1 MTKVDL
7 NLFTVFEAIYREKSI
22 TKAASSLNLSQP
34 AVSHSLAKLRTHFN
48 DKLFVRQ
55 GDQMC
60 PTAVANNVIDDV
72 QAALQQLQ
80 ISLSK
85 AQIFDE
91 NTTSRHFKIA
101 FHSTV
106 ESSYFP
112 KLTQLIL
119 QAAPQVKLTSV
130 RIVRHDLYKK
140 LTNGEIDLAV
150 DVLLPPNPDIC
161 HSALEQDKLV
171 VITCKNHQSIKHKLS
186 LPTYLSQKHL
196 LVSSRA
202 QGSSIEDFELGRLG
216 IQREVSLRC
225 QHLFSASQIVA
236 NSQMLLTIPQSAA
249 RLFSKIL
256 PITIY
261 PLPVKLPA
269 IDIHLYWHKNAEQ
282 DPANKW
288 LREKLLLAVNE
299 K

>member
-1 MTKVDL
+1 
-7 NLFTVFEAIYREKSI
+7 
-22 TKAASSLNLSQP
+22 
-34 AVSHSLAKLRTHFN
+34 
-48 DKLFVRQ
+48 
-55 GDQMC
+55 MC
-60 PTAVANNVIDDV
+60 PTAVANSVIDDV

-91 NTTSRHFKIA
+91 STTYKSFKIA
-101 FHSTV
+101 LHSTV

-112 KLTQLIL
+112 KLTHLTMQT
-119 QAAPQVKLTSV
+119 APQIKLASV
-130 RIVRHDLYKK
+130 RITRHELYKK
-140 LTNGEIDLAV
+140 LTNGDIDLAV
-150 DVLLPPNPDIC
+150 DVLLPPDPDIC
-161 HSALEQDKLV
+161 HCALEQDKLV
-171 VITCKNHQSIKHKLS
+171 VIANKAHKIIKHKLS
-186 LPTYLSQKHL
+186 LTTYRTQKHL

-225 QHLFSASQIVA
+225 QHLFSACQIVA
-236 NSQMLLTIPQSAA
+236 NSQMLLTLPQSAA
-249 RLFSKIL
+249 KLFSQIL
-256 PITIY
+256 PLAIY

-288 LREKLLLAVNE
+288 LRKKILLMVKA